1 MQLTP
6 DTFGNINLVRTISPG
21 RIFVRDTEYTTH
33 VILTAETV
41 LEWNCRSVP
50 ALKLADFE
58 PVLEFNPEVVL
69 LGSGLSLLFPA
80 REIGIHFGTQGIGF
94 EVMDTAAACRTYNLL
109 AQESRRVIAA
119 LINEPQP
126 DK

>member
-6 DTFGNINLVRTISPG
+6 ETGGNENLVRTISPG
-21 RIFVRDTEYTTH
+21 RIRVRDEVYTAS

-41 LEWNCRSVP
+41 LEWPCRSVP
-50 ALKLADFE
+50 ALTLSDFE
-58 PVLEFNPEVVL
+58 PILKLGPEVVL
-69 LGSGLSLLFPA
+69 LGSGLTLKFPG
-80 REIGIHFGTQGIGF
+80 REIGIHFGVQGIGF

-109 AQESRRVIAA
+109 VHEGRRVAAA
-119 LINEPQP
+119 LIIGPQS

>member
-6 DTFGNINLVRTISPG
+6 ESGGNINLVRSISPG
-21 RIFVRDTEYTTH
+21 RIQVRDKEYTSS

-50 ALKLADFE
+50 ALTPSDFE
-58 PVLEFNPEVVL
+58 PILQFDPEVVL
-69 LGSGLSLLFPA
+69 LGSGSSLGFPE
-80 REIGIHFGTQGIGF
+80 RQIGIRFGLQGIGF

-109 AQESRRVIAA
+109 VHEGRRVVAA
-119 LINEPQP
+119 LIIEPA
-126 DK
+126 